1 MPAGEVDRM
10 EASPAA
16 SAGIAE
22 LRPVDTFSPRFVWS
36 LLLLSVVAVVVNL
49 HPLQPFFDQQLMLGS
64 GLAILALL
72 QFGWWGLAVGI
83 AAYSV
88 TWTSWGHPFELING
102 SCWLVSL
109 QLFLSRFRGEAAER
123 ARGRLVLATVT
134 YWLLIGLP
142 AEWLWFHFGMGLNE
156 LGALSL
162 GLKELVTAVLS
173 ASLGLLLYQGL
184 QLLDPRQRRR
194 GLPIRGLTSS
204 TLLLAITL
212 PSLLMI
218 LLVSRQ
224 LNAQALKTHQ
234 NAMQSL
240 GRAVAR
246 VRQLGTVPKQLAGV
260 AVRVVGNGREQFNSD
275 PTLFRQLSDG
285 YRRAHRRSALL
296 EGLVLLE
303 PRRPFP
309 VLEANRQAYW
319 LTQLTN
325 GPQQQITV
333 VQPAAELIR
342 AMDFDL
348 LLPSFSLLALVLIG
362 GTLISEAV
370 GLLLDRQ
377 FSRILMVAQS
387 ESGGGEARCIR
398 ASIVRELNNL
408 ETAIQLTISQLEAN
422 KSRYRS
428 FFNLPIVGTA
438 ITSVSRGWVE
448 VNEETCRILG
458 YSREELFRLT
468 WAELT
473 HPDDLA
479 ADNEQFQRMLR
490 REIDGYELEKRFIRQ
505 DGTIVHTL
513 LAGGCGPIG
522 NQPVELCYVN
532 LIDIT
537 ARKQLEAE
545 LTAVNHRLQALATT
559 DGLTGIWN
567 RRQME
572 AFVLQAITRSDRYG
586 EPLALILAD
595 IDNFK
600 TINDRLGHSV
610 GDQVLI
616 EFCRRIQPYLRS
628 RDGFCRWGGEE
639 FLILLDHTDSP
650 EARALAEKLRQLIAG
665 SPFPQ
670 VGTVTASF
678 GVAQRREQEDA
689 ADWMQRVDHHLYAA
703 KEGGRNRVIGD

>member
-1 MPAGEVDRM
+1 MNTVA
-10 EASPAA
+10 
-16 SAGIAE
+16 
-22 LRPVDTFSPRFVWS
+22 PRSIWP
-36 LLLLSVVAVVVNL
+36 LLLLSVAAVVANL

-64 GLAILALL
+64 GLAVLALL
-72 QFGWWGLAVGI
+72 QYGWRGLAVGI

-88 TWTSWGHPFELING
+88 TWASWGHPFALING
-102 SCWLVSL
+102 MGWLLSL
-109 QLFLSRFRGEAAER
+109 QLFLSRFRGGAAER
-123 ARGRLVLATVT
+123 AKGRLLLATVT

-142 AEWLWFHFGMGLNE
+142 AEWLWFRFRMGLNE

-194 GLPIRGLTSS
+194 GLHIRGLTSS
-204 TLLLAITL
+204 TLLLAITI
-212 PSLLMI
+212 PGLLMI

-234 NAMQSL
+234 SAMQSL
-240 GRAVAR
+240 GRDVAR
-246 VRQLGTVPKQLAGV
+246 VQQLSAVPTQLAGV
-260 AVRVVGNGREQFNSD
+260 AVRVVGNGREQFNSN
-275 PTLFRQLSDG
+275 PTLFRQLSDS
-285 YRRAHRRSALL
+285 YRRAQRRSALL

-303 PRRPFP
+303 PRRPLP

-342 AMDFDL
+342 ALDFDL
-348 LLPSFSLLALVLIG
+348 LLPSFGLMALVLIG
-362 GTLISEAV
+362 GTLTSEAV

-377 FSRILMVAQS
+377 FARILTVAQPG
-387 ESGGGEARCIR
+387 SGRGDTHFTKP
-398 ASIVRELNNL
+398 SFVRELNSL
-408 ETAIQLTISQLEAN
+408 AKAIRLAISQLEASN
-422 KSRYRS
+422 TRYRS

-438 ITSVSRGWVE
+438 ITSMSKGWVE

-458 YSREELFRLT
+458 YTREELFRCT

-479 ADNEQFQRMLR
+479 ADEEQFQRMLR
-490 REIDGYELEKRFIRQ
+490 REIDGYELEKRFIRK

-513 LAGGCGPIG
+513 LVGGCGPIG

-537 ARKQLEAE
+537 PRKQLEAK
-545 LTAVNHRLQALATT
+545 LTAVNQRLQVLATT

-572 AFVLQAITRSDRYG
+572 ANIRQAILRSDRDG
-586 EPLALILAD
+586 NHLALILAD
-595 IDNFK
+595 LDDFK
-600 TINDRLGHSV
+600 MINDRLGHPV

-616 EFCRRIQPYLRS
+616 AFCRRIQPHLS
-628 RDGFCRWGGEE
+628 GRDRFCRWGGEE
-639 FLILLDHTDSP
+639 FLILLDHTDAP
-650 EARALAEKLRQLIAG
+650 AARAFAETLRLLIAG

-678 GVAQRREQEDA
+678 GVALRRKQEAA
-689 ADWMQRVDHHLYAA
+689 ADWMQRVDHQLYAA
-703 KEGGRNRVIGD
+703 KEGGRNRVVGD